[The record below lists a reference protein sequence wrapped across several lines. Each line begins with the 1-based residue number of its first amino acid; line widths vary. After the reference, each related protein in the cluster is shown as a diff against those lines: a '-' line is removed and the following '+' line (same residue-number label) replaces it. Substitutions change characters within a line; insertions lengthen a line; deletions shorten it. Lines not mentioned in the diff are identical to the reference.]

1 MSVDPQLLGTID
13 ELGPQYAALS
23 DAIWDNPELRWEE
36 HASVDAQIAAA
47 EAEGFT
53 VTRSVAG
60 IPTAF
65 SAEAGDGQPVIAIV
79 GEYDA
84 LAGLSQKAGSAVP
97 EPEPGNESGNGQGC
111 GHHLLGGGSLLAAT
125 AVKRYLDANGLP
137 GTVRYYG
144 CPAEEAAAGKTFMV
158 KEGAFDDVDAAVS
171 WHPGDTTTVQ
181 RIRTLA
187 YVQAYVRFTGIAAH
201 AGVSPERGRSALDAL
216 ELMNVGT
223 NFLREHMPS
232 DCRIHYA
239 ILDAGGRSPNVV
251 QASAEA
257 YYLVRSPDVAG
268 MRELFARVTKIAE
281 GAALMT
287 ETTVEIE
294 IDGGCSDILPNVV
307 LEDSMQERLR
317 ELGPVPF
324 DDTDL
329 ASAEAFTTRTASGRT
344 ASTLGGEF
352 DSDGRALH
360 TGIVTFDARSLRP
373 TMTGSSDLGDV
384 SWVTPLVQC
393 ATACVGVGTAAHS
406 WQMVAQGKLPAAHK
420 GMIHAA
426 KIMASTAVDLLTDA
440 ELLASARKEFSTRTK
455 QTPYD
460 SPLPDG
466 IVAPPLREIVAV
478 AQ

>member
-1 MSVDPQLLGTID
+1 MTVAHTLIDTID
-13 ELGPQYAALS
+13 ALGPRFAKLS
-23 DAIWDNPELRWEE
+23 DTIWDNPELRWEE
-36 HASVDAQIAAA
+36 HSSMAEQIAVA
-47 EAEGFT
+47 ESEGFT
-53 VTRSVAG
+53 VQRAVAG
-60 IPTAF
+60 VATAF
-65 SAEAGDGQPVIAIV
+65 TAEAGSGAPIIAIL

-84 LAGLSQKAGSAVP
+84 LAGLSQKSGSAVQ
-97 EPEPGNESGNGQGC
+97 EPDAGNTSGNGHGC
-111 GHHLLGGGSLLAAT
+111 GHHLLGAGSLLAAT
-125 AVKRYLDANGLP
+125 AVKRYLEENGLP
-137 GTVRYYG
+137 GTIRYYG

-158 KEGAFDDVDAAVS
+158 KEGAFADVDSAVS

-181 RIRTLA
+181 RIGTLA
-187 YVQAYVRFTGIAAH
+187 YIQAYVRFSGTASH

-257 YYLVRSPDVAG
+257 YYLVRSPSVAG
-268 MRELFARVTKIAE
+268 MRELFARVRKIAE

-287 ETTVEIE
+287 ETSVEIE
-294 IDGGCSDILPNVV
+294 IDGGCSDILPNVP
-307 LEDSMQERLR
+307 LEDAMQARLL

-324 DDTDL
+324 DANDL
-329 ASAEAFTTRTASGRT
+329 ATAEAFVSEAPTAG
-344 ASTLGGEF
+344 TLGGQVDF
-352 DSDGRALH
+352 GGALH
-360 TGIVTFDARSLRP
+360 TEIVSFDERTPRP
-373 TMTGSSDLGDV
+373 TLTGSSDLGDV

-393 ATACVGVGTAAHS
+393 ATACVSAGTAAHS

-426 KIMASTAVDLLTDA
+426 KIMAATAVDLLTDA
-440 ELLASARKEFSTRTK
+440 ELLASAREEFVARTAR
-455 QTPYD
+455 TPYD

-466 IVAPPLREIVAV
+466 IVAPPLRDAVLVAL
-478 AQ
+478 